1 MAQSLAP
8 KRPGVEDL
16 FSEYSARPAKFSGDE
31 LEHRRSEFDSG
42 YGMNRLEGAG
52 DISPI
57 DAQIAELWITGRVTD
72 SEYIKLCALIL
83 QQGEQRAWP
92 QLKA

>member
-42 YGMNRLEGAG
+42 YGMKR
-52 DISPI
+52 
-57 DAQIAELWITGRVTD
+57 
-72 SEYIKLCALIL
+72 EYIKLCALIL